1 MALLV
6 DHLVYAVPDLVAGVA
21 AMERLL
27 GVRAAMGGRHAG
39 RGTHNA
45 LLSLDAGA
53 YLEIIAPDPEQPD
66 PATPRAF
73 GLDTL
78 REPRLVTWA
87 ARTRH
92 IEQQAEDA
100 RLEGYDPGPVVPM
113 SRTLPDGAVLRWRLT
128 MPPERKGDG
137 VVPFLIE
144 WEPGPHPSETSP
156 HGCRLVTLTAEH
168 PHPAEIDRM
177 LAALGVGLAVAEA
190 GRPALIATI
199 ECPRGTVVLT

>member
-6 DHLVYAVPDLVAGVA
+6 DHLVYAVPDLGAGVA
-21 AMERLL
+21 AMEKLL
-27 GVRAAMGGRHAG
+27 GVRAAPGGRHAG

-66 PATPRAF
+66 PAMPRAF

-92 IEQQAEDA
+92 IDQQAADS
-100 RLEGYDPGPVVPM
+100 RLEGYDPGPVAPM
-113 SRTLPDGAVLRWRLT
+113 SRTLPDGSVLHWRLT
-128 MPPERKGDG
+128 QPPDRQGDG

-144 WEPGPHPSETSP
+144 WGPGPHPSETAP
-156 HGCRLVTLTAEH
+156 HGCRLVSLAAEH

-177 LAALGVGLAVAEA
+177 LAALGVGLTVTEA